1 MPKLWRIVNQ
11 PALDEQPCRC
21 QRLGNVPILV
31 AEGLRKAYGET
42 PLLDD
47 VNLSVHEGERLGLVG
62 NNGSGKST
70 LARILIGEE
79 QADEGRVARRR
90 EANIRYLP
98 QEPKLPADRNAREV
112 VLEGL
117 GAWTEAFAR
126 HEELSR
132 KIAAQEPGWEAYS
145 EPQAAAAHDV
155 ERLGGWEHSHRV
167 DVLLQQLGLSEIN
180 RSVDQMSGGERRRVA
195 LARLLVEE
203 PTLAILDEP
212 TNHLDAD
219 TIEWLETYLSEQYR
233 GALILITHDRYV
245 LDRVVTRTLEIDQ
258 GKVYNYEGGWH
269 RYLEAKAERLAH
281 ADRAEANRQN
291 LLRTELEW
299 LRRSPKARTTKS
311 KSRVDRVEAIRDAGG
326 PKVEQVARFASQT
339 QRLGNTVVEAKD
351 LGLRIEALELVD
363 SLDLILSRGDRLGIV
378 GPNGA
383 GKTTLLRALL
393 GELEPSKGEV
403 VVGTNTK
410 FAYFDQGRSGLDEDE
425 SVQQN
430 VARDRPQVTFQGRSI
445 DIRSYLKRFLFAP
458 HRTRD
463 KVSSLSGGERARV
476 ALAKLLLAPANV
488 LVLDEP
494 TNDLDVATLAALEDM
509 LVESNSTALIVSHDR
524 YFLDRVATKIL
535 AFEGNCRVTA
545 YAGNY
550 SDYREQRTAR
560 QADMKRGSDKSAK
573 KDKGGSAAKGQ
584 KLSYKEKQQLQRITG
599 EIERAEREAAE
610 VETLLND
617 PALYA
622 DRAEEVPGIVARQGQ
637 LQLEIEQMMTRW
649 MELES
654 KAAGD

>member
-1 MPKLWRIVNQ
+1 
-11 PALDEQPCRC
+11 
-21 QRLGNVPILV
+21 VPILV
-31 AEGLRKAYGET
+31 AEGLSKTYGDAH
-42 PLLDD
+42 LLDRVD
-47 VNLSVHEGERLGLVG
+47 LSISEGERVGLVG

-70 LARILIGEE
+70 LARILVGEDLP
-79 QADEGRVARRR
+79 DEGRVALGR
-90 EANIRYLP
+90 EASVRYLP
-98 QEPKLPADRNAREV
+98 QEPNLPAGQKAREI

-117 GAWTEAFAR
+117 GAWAKAFER
-126 HEELSR
+126 HEELTQL
-132 KIAAQEPGWEAYS
+132 IAAQEPGWESYS
-145 EPQAAAAHDV
+145 EPQAAAAHEV
-155 ERLGGWEHSHRV
+155 ERLGGWEHSHRI
-167 DVLLQQLGLSEIN
+167 DVLLQQLDLHDID
-180 RSVDQMSGGERRRVA
+180 RSVDEMSGGERRRVA

-219 TIEWLETYLSEQYR
+219 TIEWLETYLRDQYR

-258 GKVYNYEGGWH
+258 GRVYSYHGGWH
-269 RYLEAKAERLAH
+269 AYLEAKAERRAH

-299 LRRSPKARTTKS
+299 LRRSPKARTSKS
-311 KSRVDRVEAIRDAGG
+311 KSRVDRVEALRDAAG
-326 PKVEQVARFASQT
+326 PKHERVARFEGQAH
-339 QRLGNTVVEAKD
+339 RLGNTVLEAKG
-351 LGLRIEALELVD
+351 LGVHIGALELVD

-393 GELEPSKGEV
+393 GELEPTQGRV

-410 FAYFDQGRSGLDEDE
+410 FAYFDQGRSGLIEEE

-430 VARDRPQVTFQGRSI
+430 VAPDRPQVTFQGRSI

-494 TNDLDVATLAALEDM
+494 TNDLDVATLAALEEM
-509 LVESNSTALIVSHDR
+509 LVESNTTALIVSHDR
-524 YFLDRVATKIL
+524 YFLDRVATKVL
-535 AFEGNCRVTA
+535 AFEGDGRVIA

-550 SDYREQRTAR
+550 SDYRDQRVAR
-560 QADMKRGSDKSAK
+560 QATTKRSADEIPKKPKASSSAK
-573 KDKGGSAAKGQ
+573 VQ
-584 KLSYKEKQQLQRITG
+584 KLSYKEKLELEQITG
-599 EIERAEREAAE
+599 DIERTEKEAAQ
-610 VETLLND
+610 VEALLND
-617 PALYA
+617 PTLYA
-622 DRAEEVPGIVARQGQ
+622 DRAREVPSIVVRQRE
-637 LQLEIEQMMTRW
+637 LHDAIDRMMARW

-654 KAAGD
+654 KGAGK